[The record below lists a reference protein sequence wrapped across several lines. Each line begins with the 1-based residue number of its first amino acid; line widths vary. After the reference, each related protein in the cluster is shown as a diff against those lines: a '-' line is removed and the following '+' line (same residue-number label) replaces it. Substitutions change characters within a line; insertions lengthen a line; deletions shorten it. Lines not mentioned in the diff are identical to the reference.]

1 MIGGH
6 SLYTVYIICKSTYN
20 VHAGVSDRNKKYET
34 TKRIVECKPLRVV
47 MLQQQKGFIM
57 L

>member
-1 MIGGH
+1 MFMRVFLTGI
-6 SLYTVYIICKSTYN
+6 
-20 VHAGVSDRNKKYET
+20 KKYET